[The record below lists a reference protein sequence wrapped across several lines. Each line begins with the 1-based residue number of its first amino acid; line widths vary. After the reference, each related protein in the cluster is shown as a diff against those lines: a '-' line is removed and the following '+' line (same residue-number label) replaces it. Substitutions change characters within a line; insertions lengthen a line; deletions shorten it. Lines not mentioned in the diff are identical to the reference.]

1 MTASE
6 PKMSSRELIA
16 MFEASA
22 EEAYDRMYE
31 SSIPAGCYSDFKDD
45 FASAI
50 GVAERAGLTEEA
62 ERLQKRLDHCRAV
75 YRSQFSGF

>member
-1 MTASE
+1 MTTPE
-6 PKMSSRELIA
+6 PKTTSRELIA
-16 MFEASA
+16 VFEASA

-50 GVAERAGLTEEA
+50 GTAKRAGLTEEA
-62 ERLQKRLDHCRAV
+62 GPLTKRLEHCRAV
-75 YRSQFSGF
+75 YRSQFGRY